1 MSWSWI
7 MPVVQTLMPVA
18 ALAVA
23 AWIAKLIKK
32 PSDKERA
39 DLLSIVANAAAAYV
53 YSLNPGAAW
62 ADLVRDVIQRI
73 SASAGLPTRNVQVIE
88 QEAVAALVRMGK
100 VPVAAK

>member
-1 MSWSWI
+1 MWTWI
-7 MPVVQTLMPVA
+7 MPAVQTLVPVV

-23 AWIAKLIKK
+23 GWIARHIKK

-53 YSLNPGAAW
+53 SSLNPNAAW
-62 ADLVRDVIQRI
+62 ADLVRDVVQRI

>member
-7 MPVVQTLMPVA
+7 MPVLNTLVPVA
-18 ALAVA
+18 AIA
-23 AWIAKLIKK
+23 AAGWIAKLIKK
-32 PSDKERA
+32 PSDKQRA
-39 DLLSIVANAAAAYV
+39 DLLSIIANAAAAYV
-53 YSLNPGAAW
+53 YSLNPNAPW

-100 VPVAAK
+100 VPVAGK

>member
-39 DLLSIVANAAAAYV
+39 DLLSIVANAAAAFV
-53 YSLNPGAAW
+53 YSLNPNAAW

>member
-53 YSLNPGAAW
+53 YSLNPNAAW

-88 QEAVAALVRMGK
+88 QEAVAALVRLGK
-100 VPVAAK
+100 VPVAGK

>member
-53 YSLNPGAAW
+53 YSLNPNAAW